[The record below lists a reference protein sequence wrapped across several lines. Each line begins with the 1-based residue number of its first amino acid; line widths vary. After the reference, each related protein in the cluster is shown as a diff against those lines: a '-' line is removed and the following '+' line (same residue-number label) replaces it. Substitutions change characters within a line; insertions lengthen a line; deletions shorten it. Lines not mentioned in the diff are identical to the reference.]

1 MLPYRFL
8 FVDLNSFFASV
19 EQHLHP
25 HLRGKPVAVV
35 PVETDA
41 TCAIAASYEAKAL
54 GISTGT
60 MIYEARRICPE
71 LVCVIGNH
79 AAYVDM
85 HHRIIEEIER
95 IIPVYQVESIDE
107 MSCELMGSQRSE
119 AEAVRLAQAI
129 KDGIAQHIGESIRS
143 SIGIS
148 TNRFLAKVATDLK
161 KPDGLVVL
169 HPEDVMRRMGRKSVD
184 VFPGIGR
191 QMRKRLLVQG
201 VTEVADLLRLSA
213 KQMRVIWGSVEGERF
228 WYKLR
233 GVEIDTPETKKST
246 IGHSHILEPAFRPAA
261 LAVHVGQRLLLKA
274 ASRLRRTEFVTAQMV
289 VSLRF
294 ESGEKRRAH
303 VEFQPVCDNAA
314 LMHAFMVLWN
324 LLVPSDE
331 PRRIKKVAIS
341 LLKITPQWQKERQVD
356 LFAWAD
362 AAQEVPSVD
371 ERKKQEKL
379 SRAMDVLNQR
389 YGRDTVV
396 QGFLPMRTHG
406 FSGTKIAFTRIP
418 QIEEFKE

>member
-1 MLPYRFL
+1 
-8 FVDLNSFFASV
+8 
-19 EQHLHP
+19 
-25 HLRGKPVAVV
+25 
-35 PVETDA
+35 
-41 TCAIAASYEAKAL
+41 
-54 GISTGT
+54 
-60 MIYEARRICPE
+60 
-71 LVCVIGNH
+71 
-79 AAYVDM
+79 
-85 HHRIIEEIER
+85 
-95 IIPVYQVESIDE
+95 
-107 MSCELMGSQRSE
+107 
-119 AEAVRLAQAI
+119 
-129 KDGIAQHIGESIRS
+129 
-143 SIGIS
+143 
-148 TNRFLAKVATDLK
+148 
-161 KPDGLVVL
+161 
-169 HPEDVMRRMGRKSVD
+169 
-184 VFPGIGR
+184 
-191 QMRKRLLVQG
+191 

-213 KQMRVIWGSVEGERF
+213 KQMRIIWGSVEGERF

-233 GVEIDTPETKKST
+233 GVEIDIPETKKST
-246 IGHSHILEPAFRPAA
+246 IGHSHILEPVFRPAA

-294 ESGEKRRAH
+294 ESGEKRRAQ
-303 VEFQPVCDNAA
+303 VKFQPVCDNAA